1 MVSETRERF
10 VVRYFRPHLDFDSW
24 PGVFKHASLAEPIEW
39 EPRLFALPLVAV
51 FVDGTGVPVWMPTL
65 FLADTALA
73 SRSVTGDTVRTY
85 AGALLVW
92 LRHLEARKMS
102 LTDVTEETIGV
113 YRAELSSQKNG
124 SRHRY
129 ASATINQ
136 RVTVAVA
143 FHEWGHRRN
152 LMPSPLGKYLCSADP
167 DSPWRAPGRSR
178 NPRGVRLPRI
188 GLLRVIKRLPVVL
201 GEDEIRRLLIV
212 TPMPCRLMLK
222 WSVATGLRRF
232 EVCDLRLGDLP
243 SPTTLENSRSG
254 LAELTLLRK
263 GAREVTVYAPARLV
277 EETRWYVLTERG
289 SSDTRD
295 ASHVFLNAVGR
306 NVSRQTLTRT
316 FRKSADSIGSEAT
329 LHHLRHTFA
338 TQVLG
343 ILERHATAGEE
354 LNSLKALQVLLGHA
368 QIETTEIYTQAYQ
381 ISGDAVVAALSFLY
395 GAAS

>member
-1 MVSETRERF
+1 MASETQERF
-10 VVRYFRPHLDFDSW
+10 AVKFFRPQLEFDSW
-24 PGVFKHASLAEPIEW
+24 PAVFKHAGLAEPIEW

-51 FVDGTGVPVWMPTL
+51 VVDGTGVPVWMPTL

-92 LRHLEARKMS
+92 LQHLEARKMS

-124 SRHRY
+124 THRRY

-167 DSPWRAPGRSR
+167 NSPWRAAGRGR

-201 GEDEIRRLLIV
+201 SAVAL
-212 TPMPCRLMLK
+212 LMLMLCSRAN
-222 WSVATGLRRF
+222 WVAPI
-232 EVCDLRLGDLP
+232 EAVS
-243 SPTTLENSRSG
+243 SPR
-254 LAELTLLRK
+254 
-263 GAREVTVYAPARLV
+263 
-277 EETRWYVLTERG
+277 
-289 SSDTRD
+289 
-295 ASHVFLNAVGR
+295 
-306 NVSRQTLTRT
+306 
-316 FRKSADSIGSEAT
+316 
-329 LHHLRHTFA
+329 
-338 TQVLG
+338 
-343 ILERHATAGEE
+343 
-354 LNSLKALQVLLGHA
+354 
-368 QIETTEIYTQAYQ
+368 
-381 ISGDAVVAALSFLY
+381 
-395 GAAS
+395 

>member
-1 MVSETRERF
+1 MASEVQEQF
-10 VVRYFRPHLDFDSW
+10 AVNFFRPQLDFGSW
-24 PGVFKHASLAEPIEW
+24 AAMCKHAGLAGPIEW

-51 FVDGTGVPVWMPTL
+51 IVDGTGVPVWMPTL
-65 FLADTALA
+65 FLADIALA

-92 LRHLEARKMS
+92 LRHLEARRMF

-113 YRAELSSQKNG
+113 YRAELSSQKDG
-124 SRHRY
+124 SQRRY

-136 RVTVAVA
+136 RVVVAVA

-167 DSPWRAPGRSR
+167 NTPWRVAGRSR
-178 NPRGVRLPRI
+178 NLRGACLPRI

-201 GEDEIRRLLIV
+201 GEDEIRRLFLV
-212 TPMPCRLMLK
+212 TPMPYRLMLK

-243 SPTTLENSRSG
+243 SPARLENSRSG

-277 EETRWYVLTERG
+277 EETRWYVLTERK
-289 SSDTRD
+289 SSDTGD
-295 ASHVFLNAVGR
+295 ASHVFFNAAGR

-316 FRKSADSIGSEAT
+316 FRKSADLIGSEAT

-343 ILERHATAGEE
+343 VLERRASAGEE
-354 LNSLKALQVLLGHA
+354 LNSLKALQVLLGHS
-368 QIETTEIYTQAYQ
+368 QIETTEIYLQAYQ
-381 ISGDAVVAALSFLY
+381 ISGDAVVGALDFLY
-395 GAAS
+395 GAAP